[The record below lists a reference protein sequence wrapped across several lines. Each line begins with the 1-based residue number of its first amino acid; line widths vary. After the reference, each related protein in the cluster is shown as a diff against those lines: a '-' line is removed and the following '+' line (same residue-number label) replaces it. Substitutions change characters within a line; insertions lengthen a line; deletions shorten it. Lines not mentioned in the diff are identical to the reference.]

1 MPTSLQGGAG
11 HHVPADHRGPG
22 AAADPRDRAVH
33 DHVLRQHPGQR
44 PRRRRGILAFA
55 RLRDPEL
62 GEWLASTVC
71 FPNSMVDR
79 ITRVTID
86 EDRAEVSA
94 RFGVQDA

>member
-1 MPTSLQGGAG
+1 
-11 HHVPADHRGPG
+11 
-22 AAADPRDRAVH
+22 
-33 DHVLRQHPGQR
+33 
-44 PRRRRGILAFA
+44 
-55 RLRDPEL
+55 
-62 GEWLASTVC
+62 LASTVC